1 MAIYSSRRKPS
12 PQGNLYKRPDNRVE
26 YQIFNEDY
34 FSGADVNLFF
44 GDIWVDE
51 ATSIQFALS
60 EQVLPVYGYHSYTMD
75 TVARGQR
82 MVQGQ
87 FSINFKG
94 VGYLKEVLKN
104 ATAINYAVNQAQQE
118 GVIKKEDFKK
128 YKLDEILTMYGKESF
143 EQIAEEY
150 EAALWGTSDDESRL
164 TNPYTTFFPAD
175 PYGFD
180 IKINYGAVS
189 ESLNPGTQF
198 FTTAGSFRTPAN
210 VTVETVNGVQL
221 NGLSKVGIGTSFEG
235 QPITE
240 VYNFIARD
248 INGPLYVR

>member
-1 MAIYSSRRKPS
+1 MLNSSPRKRPA
-12 PQGNLYKRPDNRVE
+12 PQGNIYRRPDTRVE

-44 GDIWVDE
+44 GDIWIEE
-51 ATSIQFALS
+51 ATGIQFALS
-60 EQVLPVYGYHSYTMD
+60 EEVLPVFGYRSFTMD
-75 TVARGQR
+75 TVARGRR

-87 FSINFKG
+87 FSINFKST
-94 VGYLKEVLKN
+94 GYLQQVLQN
-104 ATAINYAVNQAQQE
+104 ATAINYAVNQAQAE

-143 EQIAEEY
+143 EQIAQEY
-150 EAALWGTSDDESRL
+150 EDALWGTSTDDSML
-164 TNPYTTFFPAD
+164 SNQGATFFPAD

-180 IKINYGAVS
+180 IKVNYGAVS
-189 ESLNPGTQF
+189 EAMNPVQQF
-198 FTTAGSFRTPAN
+198 ATTAAAFRTPAN
-210 VTVETVNGVQL
+210 ITVETVNGVQL
-221 NGLSKVGIGTSFEG
+221 TGMQKVGIGTAYEG

-240 VYNFIARD
+240 VYTFLARD